1 MDKVGSAS
9 SSLTEVQHHQCI
21 NVVHDIQEKLEKLE
35 PPVSVECCIYKV
47 PDYLRKSK
55 GEHYTPQIISI
66 GPFHQNN
73 PKLETMEHHKNP
85 MFQTMEQR
93 KLRYLKYFMQRAYC
107 LEGLVSTIK
116 DCEESVRHFYAETIH
131 LGSDEFVKIILVDA
145 IFILEL
151 FWRYNYNDWTSD
163 DNGATLEPWL
173 TSAIRSDLI
182 LLENQLPF
190 FVLEKLFNVALK
202 HDPQYS
208 SLLFQVITFVYF
220 QFYNTQNIA
229 PKRDF
234 KIKHFLDLLRTFWL
248 PHPYQNLPKGNRTAA
263 VKHLYTAT
271 QLHEAGL
278 VFKPVSSRSCL
289 FDIKFRKGVLE
300 MPPLTLDNS
309 SESLYRNL
317 LALEQC
323 HYPNEAYI
331 TDYFILLGF
340 LISTSKDVNLLVR
353 KGVVVNL
360 LANKDAAKT
369 LVNNL
374 VTNII
379 YADMNNVYSEAC
391 NGLKAFYDKPWHSWK
406 ATLRRE
412 YFSTPWRIVSTIA
425 AVILLVLT
433 LLQTAYTMK

>member
-1 MDKVGSAS
+1 MDEVGSAS
-9 SSLTEVQHHQCI
+9 SSIVEVQHHQCI
-21 NVVHDIQEKLEKLE
+21 DVVHDIREKLGKLE
-35 PPVSVECCIYKV
+35 PPISVECCIYKV

-55 GEHYTPQIISI
+55 SKEEHYTPQVISI
-66 GPFHQNN
+66 GPFHHN
-73 PKLETMEHHKNP
+73 NP

-93 KLRYLKYFMQRAYC
+93 KLRYLMYFMQRAKNIS

-116 DCEESVRHFYAETIH
+116 GCEESVRHFYAETIH

-151 FWRYNYNDWTSD
+151 FWRYHFNDWMSD
-163 DNGATLEPWL
+163 DDGATLESWL
-173 TSAIRSDLI
+173 TSAIRSDLF
-182 LLENQLPF
+182 LLENQLPL

-208 SLLFQVITFVYF
+208 PLLFQVITFEYF

-229 PKRDF
+229 PESDF

-278 VFKPVSSRSCL
+278 AFNQASSSCL
-289 FDIKFRKGVLE
+289 FDIKFTKGALE

-309 SESLYRNL
+309 SETLYRNL

-340 LISTSKDVNLLVR
+340 LINTSQDVTLLVR
-353 KGVVVNL
+353 KGVMVNL
-360 LANKDAAKT
+360 LGNTDAAKT

-391 NGLKAFYDKPWHSWK
+391 IGLNAFYNKPWHNWK